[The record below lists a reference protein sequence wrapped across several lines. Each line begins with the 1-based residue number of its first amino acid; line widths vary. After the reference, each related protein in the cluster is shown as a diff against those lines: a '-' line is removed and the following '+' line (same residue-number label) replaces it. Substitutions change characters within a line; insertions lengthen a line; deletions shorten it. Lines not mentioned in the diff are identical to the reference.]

1 MEGETGVP
9 EKTLEAQERTNNS
22 THISCRVRES
32 NPSHSGERRALSPLR
47 HLCSQCTRNTASTH
61 SILDRDMEKQ
71 IRSPGIQCRRIQF
84 SQRFFSS
91 RIARWRRK
99 FPNQDGLRN
108 SLGIQGFY
116 IRKKPGLYT
125 DKSRKVWNKTLEY
138 KIRLGHMGY
147 TVLGETKK
155 TEAIMI

>member
-1 MEGETGVP
+1 MEGGKPEYP
-9 EKTLEAQERTNNS
+9 EKNPRSTGENQQTLLTYHAGSGNRTRA
-22 THISCRVRES
+22 IVVR
-32 NPSHSGERRALSPLR
+32 GERSHRCATCAPSVL
-47 HLCSQCTRNTASTH
+47 
-61 SILDRDMEKQ
+61 E
-71 IRSPGIQCRRIQF
+71 IQLVHIVYWIEIWKSKSEVRGSNVVEYSF

-138 KIRLGHMGY
+138 KISW
-147 TVLGETKK
+147 V
-155 TEAIMI
+155 IWDIQS